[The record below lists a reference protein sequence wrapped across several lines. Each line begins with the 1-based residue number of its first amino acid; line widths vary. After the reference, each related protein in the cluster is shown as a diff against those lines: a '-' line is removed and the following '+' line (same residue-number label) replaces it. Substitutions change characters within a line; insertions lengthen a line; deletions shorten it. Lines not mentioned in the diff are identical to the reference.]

1 MSVKLGNGSA
11 ASGELVINTD
21 GAALVTT
28 NADSRKSGPIPM
40 TGRADPGAFTGTRYD
55 VDMEVDDDF
64 RARVAQDSILYQESW
79 AGAALNSTKWTS
91 AVTTATTAVAGSYLS
106 LNSAPSAAA
115 NAVARV
121 TSYTTFPMAPGFHL
135 QVDIPFQIAAAS
147 VGIPNTTIEMG
158 LFIAS
163 GTTAPTDGV
172 FVRINASGQMFL
184 VANFNGAETQSTQID
199 FTDTPAGWT
208 SPLIDVN
215 VDRQMLLAI
224 ASNHV
229 DLWIDDV
236 LVASLDQPVGQPTF
250 CQAQQLPLSFR
261 IYNSA
266 SVPASGTILKI
277 GPCTVSMGG
286 MANAMPYSDALA
298 ISEAGGYQGQSGG
311 TMGQTANNSN
321 SAAPATASLSN
332 TTAGYATH
340 GGKFLFAAPA
350 GAETDY
356 ALYAYLVPAVA
367 ANAHNRGLL
376 IRSIRIDAVNVGAA
390 VATTAT
396 VLEWSV
402 GVGATQVTLA
412 TVADTATAK
421 ATRRVSLG
429 THSWIVGAGIGSPV
443 EAIKIDFPSPLYCAP
458 GQYIHVILRA
468 PVGTATAS
476 QVIRGSV
483 AINDEHV

>member
-28 NADSRKSGPIPM
+28 NADSRKSGPVPIA
-40 TGRADPGAFTGTRYD
+40 GRADPGAFTGVNYD
-55 VDMEVDDDF
+55 VDLEVDDDF
-64 RARVAQDSILYQESW
+64 RARVAQDAILYQESW
-79 AGAALNSTKWTS
+79 AGAALNSAKWTS
-91 AVTTATTAVAGSYLS
+91 VVTTATTAVAGAYLS

-121 TSYTTFPMAPGFHL
+121 TSYATFPMAPGFHL

-199 FTDTPAGWT
+199 FTDTPTGWT

-215 VDRQMLLAI
+215 VDRQMMLVI

-229 DLWIDDV
+229 DLWINDV

-261 IYNSA
+261 IYNAA

-277 GPCTVSMGG
+277 GPCTISMGG
-286 MANAMPYSDALA
+286 MGNAVSYNDALA
-298 ISEAGGYQGQSGG
+298 ISEAGAYQGQSGG
-311 TMGQTANNSN
+311 TMGQTSNNANS
-321 SAAPATASLSN
+321 SAPATASLSN
-332 TTAGYATH
+332 TAAGYTTL
-340 GGKFLFAAPA
+340 GGRFSFAAPA

-356 ALYAYLVPAVA
+356 ALFAYLVPAAA

-376 IRSIRIDAVNVGAA
+376 IRGVRIDAVNIGAA

-402 GVGATQVTLA
+402 AVGSSAVSLA
-412 TVADTATAK
+412 TTDAATTK
-421 ATRRVSLG
+421 APRRHACGVQ
-429 THSWIVGAGIGSPV
+429 SWIVGAAIGAPV
-443 EAIKIDFPSPLYCAP
+443 ESIKIDFGEALYCAP
-458 GQYIHVILRA
+458 GQYVHVIVRA

-476 QVIRGSV
+476 QVIRGLV
-483 AINDEHV
+483 GFVGVHV